1 MLLRMSYPLMTA
13 VPPVGVY
20 RPGNSRGEDIE
31 ARVNARVHMEAI
43 ATVQAT
49 TGQDTHPS
57 YAIIA
62 VYTTCIHVQNQ
73 KLNVSSAPFIP
84 YNNYILLY

>member
-1 MLLRMSYPLMTA
+1 MTA

-49 TGQDTHPS
+49 TVQDTHPS
-57 YAIIA
+57 YTIIA
-62 VYTTCIHVQNQ
+62 VYTTLAGVTLDQSLHVRRRTLGIVVGNDWD
-73 KLNVSSAPFIP
+73 
-84 YNNYILLY
+84 